1 MTADFIQRRKDQFAE
16 LGRLLG
22 GHERDPLEVLNE
34 IDQIGIEDTQS
45 RLEVTDAVIASIK
58 RGQDWATG
66 ATAVQVRPCAV
77 CEGTSHSRSARGKC
91 RACHGW
97 GRVQV
102 KCRACAEKTPGEK
115 HQTTCT
121 DCVSRGWL
129 DPVTNRETIL
139 RQHRE
144 WWERTTKMSD
154 EGCVVCGDK
163 FVGGSTWWSDVPNG
177 PRMHLACKERRDKLD
192 VHEGP
197 PERPASTFGVVERL
211 GVRMCWDRET
221 GSDVSGNGAPTS
233 PFRTLAK
240 ATEACDDLV
249 KLSPSVRV
257 SGRADGPGVR
267 VPSGPLPNAPASP
280 MPRAI
285 ASALFRAQRHI
296 RKVPKASENA
306 GDGYE
311 YTSAEAI
318 IEEARTALHQEGL
331 AVGLFDWTRFAP
343 ACELEVTFMLIH
355 ETGEQHVCKPV
366 RMPIVE
372 DGGKDKRA
380 PDKALATALTYCESQ
395 WLRVAL
401 QIPRIGRSED
411 ADARSDVGDGGRR
424 RARKEAEDRTPLSTE
439 LNDAVVSMHKAIEG
453 AKDGRTLTGILS
465 RLRKAEQDGLPAAVA
480 HRVEVAIAARG
491 ATLGL
496 DGVMEAKT

>member
-1 MTADFIQRRKDQFAE
+1 MTHPADFIQRRKDQFAE

-34 IDQIGIEDTQS
+34 IDQIGIEDTRS

-58 RGQDWATG
+58 RGQDWAIG

-144 WWERTTKMSD
+144 WWERVTKMDEKKEQTEPREAHESEYFDVGDAVWAFNSD
-154 EGCVVCGDK
+154 HIRAPGRIVKRYGNPDADSVCEYVVRFATG
-163 FVGGSTWWSDVPNG
+163 
-177 PRMHLACKERRDKLD
+177 LERRETARVLGLGERYEYARGASL
-192 VHEGP
+192 EGD
-197 PERPASTFGVVERL
+197 TF
-211 GVRMCWDRET
+211 
-221 GSDVSGNGAPTS
+221 
-233 PFRTLAK
+233 
-240 ATEACDDLV
+240 ATV
-249 KLSPSVRV
+249 
-257 SGRADGPGVR
+257 G
-267 VPSGPLPNAPASP
+267 P
-280 MPRAI
+280 MPRTI
-285 ASALFRAQRHI
+285 ASSLFRAQKHI

-480 HRVEVAIAARG
+480 HRVEGAIAVRA
-491 ATLGL
+491 ATLGIDL
-496 DGVMEAKT
+496 MEAK